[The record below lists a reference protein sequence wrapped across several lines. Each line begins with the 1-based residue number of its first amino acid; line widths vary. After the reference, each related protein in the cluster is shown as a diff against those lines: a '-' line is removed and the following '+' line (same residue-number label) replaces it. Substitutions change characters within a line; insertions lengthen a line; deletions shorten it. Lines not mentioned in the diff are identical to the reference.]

1 MAISYPAS
9 AASALIV
16 LLTACGGGG
25 SVDFNPPPPIVLEP
39 WTGPSSYMAYK
50 PETLDAASLV
60 LVAGADGAVILDG
73 KPRHFQAKQ
82 SGLRFNF
89 TAGSPW
95 NHDGL
100 SFTGGSEQLNDSQ
113 IDYLIYADQ
122 KSRADIGN
130 GSPKNTTPAMDFIA
144 LCAPDQQHFLIN
156 AAAIRLND
164 MNAFLKKTLSSKR
177 YQKGT
182 CLEDGRRKTLMFD
195 AGGGAIEIT
204 TGEPN
209 VAISADDF
217 QRLIVGYSLP
227 TPDNQGY
234 RTMRFYKFKDANGE
248 RLGIQ
253 EFVRY
258 PADNNKNYI
267 RIWY

>member
-16 LLTACGGGG
+16 LLTACGGGV

-60 LVAGADGAVILDG
+60 VVAGADGAVILDG
-73 KPRHFQAKQ
+73 KKRNFQAKQ
-82 SGLRFNF
+82 IGLRFNF

-100 SFTGGSEQLNDSQ
+100 SFIGGSEQLNDSQ
-113 IDYLIYADQ
+113 IDYLIYADK

-130 GSPKNTTPAMDFIA
+130 GSSKNANPAMDFIS

-156 AAAIRLND
+156 AAAIQLND
-164 MNAFLKKTLSSKR
+164 MNSFLNKTLSSKR
-177 YQKGT
+177 HDKGT
-182 CLEDGRRKTLMFD
+182 CLDDGRRKTLMFD
-195 AGGGAIEIT
+195 AVGGAKEII
-204 TGEPN
+204 TGEPAI
-209 VAISADDF
+209 AISADDF
-217 QRLIVGYSLP
+217 KRLLAGMSLA
-227 TPDNQGY
+227 TQDNQGS